1 MRYPR
6 HDPWTVKLAIA
17 LVALLPTIG
26 LADVPR
32 SSLAY
37 RNDLIR
43 NARLVWGLSAPVATF
58 AGQIHQESGWNPSA
72 QSPYARGLAQF
83 TPATAE
89 WIGKAYSDYVGK
101 GNPFEP
107 QWALR
112 ALVQY
117 DKHLWNSVT
126 ADTDCDRMAFTL
138 SGYNGGAGWVVRDKK
153 KAKEAGLDDGRWFDH
168 VETVNAGRAQWAFK
182 ENRDYPRKIL
192 NKHQYLY
199 ESWGP
204 ITPCGDDYVR
214 IVQSNS
220 AGSKNSLGGNAGT
233 VSSSDS
239 LLSLQGKPPG
249 ERGSLPNRE
258 DIGTSLD
265 NCSTP
270 VCETVVGG
278 GKSSVGVI
286 CRVTKCEGAGTTVSA
301 DSSASQAESGDEQD
315 TEGSGEAPSRS
326 KKVEGSGSLKIFSH

>member
-1 MRYPR
+1 
-6 HDPWTVKLAIA
+6 VKRLVVLA
-17 LVALLPTIG
+17 ALLPTMV

-32 SSLAY
+32 ASLAY

-43 NARLVWGLSAPVATF
+43 NARLVWGLGAPVATF

-83 TPATAE
+83 TPATAD
-89 WIGKAYSDYVGK
+89 WIGKTYSDYVGK

-117 DKHLWNSVT
+117 DKHLWNAVT

-138 SGYNGGAGWVVRDKK
+138 SGYNGGAGWVTRDKK

-168 VETVNAGRAQWAFK
+168 VETINAGRAQWAFK

-192 NKHQYLY
+192 HKHQYVY
-199 ESWGP
+199 EDWGP
-204 ITPCGDDYVR
+204 LTPCGGDDVR
-214 IVQSNS
+214 ASRSNQY
-220 AGSKNSLGGNAGT
+220 GSTDSPDSIGSGL
-233 VSSSDS
+233 SSRSS
-239 LLSLQGKPPG
+239 LLSNQSDSTKKRGGVSDGKDG
-249 ERGSLPNRE
+249 AASQY
-258 DIGTSLD
+258 

-270 VCETVVGG
+270 VCEEVTGG
-278 GKSSVGVI
+278 GKSGMGYI
-286 CRVTKCEGAGTTVSA
+286 CRSTKCQDLSPAKIPGDSEGE
-301 DSSASQAESGDEQD
+301 ASDRTSEG
-315 TEGSGEAPSRS
+315 TEGGPEASIGSRQMEENS
-326 KKVEGSGSLKIFSH
+326 FVKFFRNRKAIGTEIH